1 MYEIDY
7 NPKFIPIPSPKVNV
21 KSTIAEGK
29 PSFLMKNHATGIYY
43 DLDEPTNLIW
53 KATDGKRTVQDII
66 KEVQRQKPE
75 IKDNTVLETLLFFA
89 ESNLLTSTLETKE
102 KKRLRAVSPFE
113 IDFTLVKDSHKF
125 VNSLHSRIRPIFK
138 GILFWISIAFI
149 IACAV
154 LFAGRFVS
162 IYGQKSNFEILGSS
176 VVGFFFY
183 YFIALGPIIA
193 IHEIAHAITLVHY
206 GGRAGE
212 IGTGLF
218 YFSPMFYTETTDA
231 WGLSRHDRMMVY
243 LAGNIST
250 LLIGSAL
257 FIAYI
262 IVQLPGIA
270 GQILLMIA
278 FYCFSMSLMNFA
290 PPFETDGYYL
300 LSDVVN
306 IPNLRRDSYG
316 YLGSIFRRAFR
327 RPVKNETPDLNR
339 RKKGIYLIY
348 AVLSVAY
355 IAYIVFQTS
364 LFLFYMSQDVT
375 AALAN
380 IGQAILTSR
389 VVSATAV
396 VVTAASTLY
405 FGMQL
410 TGYGFAFSA
419 GVKKAIAKPLT
430 IEAIHD
436 TDLAVFAYLPPQSP
450 ETLSNKLKSRMEKT
464 AKKFTADFQLKQLG
478 RSCLAVLRMGGANLA
493 MVQIKEHLMR
503 IEKEF
508 NSAYEHL
515 ILRNRDSLYDSAGMF
530 APEKIRL
537 TEAFHD
543 IAAESVAAG
552 NSSASTIEKACIEAQ
567 KEKLLYLIQSASGT
581 VWTVEVQPAHVYE
594 IEKDMLQSML
604 LEDMTLT
611 DLYRDAENFKKHV
624 IYGYDSL
631 TNLGNEFDA
640 GIKEC
645 LARPDEYQLVS
656 CLEPVKSRIILIG
669 RTEQFEKNIDVLAPI
684 FFAYTWSGYLDN
696 LLSETCHKLTTVNR
710 SRFPNAKEIR
720 EISTGELAV
729 LRKDLLAFAEC
740 QTTVQKIFEKTEDSF
755 TRTYD
760 GLRQIEN
767 TFKTSSYKIGMLDAA
782 LRVNKEN
789 LTAIPQRLKLLRKEW
804 NTLERQIEKVQNSV
818 AKEHDARKPTVTKK
832 KQQILK
838 TSPFVIALSILLFIA
853 GFLPPLTGWTTI
865 FVTIAAITQAFYWL
879 VAFREWRSSNKVTK
893 YPTQHFSA
901 IHLALLA
908 STEAIHGYV
917 GMADVLIPPK

>member
-7 NPKFIPIPSPKVNV
+7 NPKFVPIPSPKVNV
-21 KSTIAEGK
+21 KSTIVDGK

-43 DLDEPTNLIW
+43 DLDELTNLIW
-53 KATDGKRTVQDII
+53 NVTDGKKTVRDIV

-75 IKDNTVLETLLFFA
+75 TKENSVIEILLFFA
-89 ESNLLTSTLETKE
+89 ESNLLTSSLETKQ
-102 KKRLRAVSPFE
+102 KKRFRAVSPFE
-113 IDFTLVKDSHKF
+113 IDFTLIKDSHRF
-125 VNSLHSRIRPIFK
+125 VKSLHTRIHPIFK
-138 GILFWISIAFI
+138 GLLLWISVALI

-183 YFIALGPIIA
+183 YFIALAPIIA

-212 IGTGLF
+212 MGTGLF

-257 FIAYI
+257 FIAYLT
-262 IVQLPGIA
+262 VQIPGIG

-300 LSDVVN
+300 LSDIVN
-306 IPNLRRDSYG
+306 MPNLRRDSYG

-327 RPVKNETPDLNR
+327 RPVKKETMDLDR
-339 RKKGIYLIY
+339 RKKRIYLVY
-348 AVLSVAY
+348 ALLSVAY
-355 IAYIVFQTS
+355 IVYIVFQTS

-380 IGQAILTSR
+380 IGQAVLSSK
-389 VVSATAV
+389 VVSGTAV

-419 GVKKAIAKPLT
+419 GVRKAIARPLT
-430 IEAIHD
+430 VEAIHD
-436 TDLAVFAYLPPQSP
+436 RDLAVFAYLPPQCP
-450 ETLSNKLKSRMEKT
+450 EMLSNNLKSKMEKI
-464 AKKFTADFQLKQLG
+464 ARKFTTDFELKQLG
-478 RSCLAVLRMGGANLA
+478 RSCLAILRMGGANLA
-493 MVQIKEHLMR
+493 LVQIKEHLMR

-515 ILRNRDSLYDSAGMF
+515 ILRNRDSLYNSAGML

-537 TEAFHD
+537 TEAFQD
-543 IAAESVAAG
+543 IARESVDAG
-552 NSSASTIEKACIEAQ
+552 NSSAVAIAKACEEAQ
-567 KEKLLYLIQSASGT
+567 KEKLLYLLQSASGT
-581 VWTVEVQPAHVYE
+581 VWTVEVQPAHE
-594 IEKDMLQSML
+594 FDIEKDMLQSMH

-611 DLYRDAENFKKHV
+611 DLYHDAENFKKRI

-631 TNLGNEFDA
+631 MTLTTEFDT
-640 GIKEC
+640 GLKEC
-645 LARPDEYQLVS
+645 LARPDKYQMVS
-656 CLEPVKSRIILIG
+656 TLEPVKSRIILIG
-669 RTEQFEKNIDVLAPI
+669 RTEQFEKEIDVLAPI
-684 FFAYTWSGYLDN
+684 FVAYTWSGYLDS
-696 LLSETCHKLTTVNR
+696 LLGETCLKLATVNR
-710 SRFPNAKEIR
+710 SRLPNAKEIQGM
-720 EISTGELAV
+720 SVGELAV
-729 LRKDLLAFAEC
+729 LRKDISTFIENQMLVRNILA
-740 QTTVQKIFEKTEDSF
+740 KTEESF
-755 TRTYD
+755 TKIND
-760 GLRQIEN
+760 ELRKIKD
-767 TFKTSSYKIGMLDAA
+767 TFKTKSYRIGMLDAA
-782 LRVNKEN
+782 LRVNNEN
-789 LTAIPQRLKLLRKEW
+789 LTAVPNRVKLFRKEW
-804 NTLERQIEKVQNSV
+804 NTLCNQVEKTQSWIEKEYNEKKSTVTNKKRQIL
-818 AKEHDARKPTVTKK
+818 RTT
-832 KQQILK
+832 
-838 TSPFVIALSILLFIA
+838 PFVATLSILLLIA
-853 GFLPPLTGWTTI
+853 GFQPPLAAWAMI
-865 FVTIAAITQAFYWL
+865 FTAIAVIIQAFYAAI
-879 VAFREWRSSNKVTK
+879 VFHGWRSFSKATK
-893 YPTQHFSA
+893 YPSQPFNA

-908 STEAIHGYV
+908 STEAVYDYV
-917 GMADVLIPPK
+917 GTGDILVPPE

>member
-1 MYEIDY
+1 M
-7 NPKFIPIPSPKVNV
+7 
-21 KSTIAEGK
+21 
-29 PSFLMKNHATGIYY
+29 
-43 DLDEPTNLIW
+43 
-53 KATDGKRTVQDII
+53 
-66 KEVQRQKPE
+66 
-75 IKDNTVLETLLFFA
+75 
-89 ESNLLTSTLETKE
+89 
-102 KKRLRAVSPFE
+102 
-113 IDFTLVKDSHKF
+113 
-125 VNSLHSRIRPIFK
+125 
-138 GILFWISIAFI
+138 
-149 IACAV
+149 
-154 LFAGRFVS
+154 
-162 IYGQKSNFEILGSS
+162 
-176 VVGFFFY
+176 
-183 YFIALGPIIA
+183 
-193 IHEIAHAITLVHY
+193 
-206 GGRAGE
+206 
-212 IGTGLF
+212 
-218 YFSPMFYTETTDA
+218 
-231 WGLSRHDRMMVY
+231 
-243 LAGNIST
+243 
-250 LLIGSAL
+250 
-257 FIAYI
+257 
-262 IVQLPGIA
+262 
-270 GQILLMIA
+270 
-278 FYCFSMSLMNFA
+278 
-290 PPFETDGYYL
+290 
-300 LSDVVN
+300 
-306 IPNLRRDSYG
+306 
-316 YLGSIFRRAFR
+316 
-327 RPVKNETPDLNR
+327 
-339 RKKGIYLIY
+339 
-348 AVLSVAY
+348 
-355 IAYIVFQTS
+355 
-364 LFLFYMSQDVT
+364 
-375 AALAN
+375 
-380 IGQAILTSR
+380 
-389 VVSATAV
+389 
-396 VVTAASTLY
+396 
-405 FGMQL
+405 
-410 TGYGFAFSA
+410 
-419 GVKKAIAKPLT
+419 
-430 IEAIHD
+430 
-436 TDLAVFAYLPPQSP
+436 
-450 ETLSNKLKSRMEKT
+450 
-464 AKKFTADFQLKQLG
+464 
-478 RSCLAVLRMGGANLA
+478 
-493 MVQIKEHLMR
+493 
-503 IEKEF
+503 
-508 NSAYEHL
+508 
-515 ILRNRDSLYDSAGMF
+515 
-530 APEKIRL
+530 
-537 TEAFHD
+537 
-543 IAAESVAAG
+543 
-552 NSSASTIEKACIEAQ
+552 
-567 KEKLLYLIQSASGT
+567 
-581 VWTVEVQPAHVYE
+581 QPAHVYE

-908 STEAIHGYV
+908 STEAIHGYI